1 MSEKSFDSDAR
12 LAFLNMDRAVIERL
26 PEVWHIVEPHLAD
39 ILDGFYNHVVTVPSL
54 ANMVGD
60 AQNIERLKRAQS
72 QHWQVLFSGQF
83 DERYFERVHR
93 IGMAHF
99 RIGLEPRWYMSAYS
113 FVIAELSALI
123 TKHYGKKHEEAAET
137 LTAAVKVIFLDM
149 DLAISVYYEAMSNE
163 QQTLTDKAVSFV
175 QEVRQI
181 VDGVSAAAT
190 ELQATAESMTQG
202 AQQGAEQ
209 STAVAAAS
217 EEASTN
223 VQAVAT
229 AAEQLSASL
238 SEVARQVSQSSE
250 VTSGAVRQAE
260 TANEEVGGLSQAAD
274 RIGEVITMIQD
285 IASQTNLLALNA
297 TIEAARAG
305 EAGKGFAVVAS
316 EVKALAGQTAKATE
330 DISQQIASIQEAT
343 GRAVGAIS
351 SIGGTIGEVNEIA
364 GAISAAVE
372 EQNAATGEI
381 SSNAQQ
387 AATGT
392 QEVSSN
398 VTAVSQGL
406 SETGHS
412 AGEVLNASNE
422 LSRQSESLK
431 HSIDR
436 FLADLENAA

>member
-1 MSEKSFDSDAR
+1 MADHNFESDTR
-12 LAFLNMDRAVIERL
+12 LAFLNMDRAVLERL
-26 PEVWHIVEPHLAD
+26 PEAWRIIEPQLAD
-39 ILDGFYNHVVTVPSL
+39 ILDRFYRHVVSIPSL
-54 ANMVGD
+54 ANQVGS
-60 AQNIERLKRAQS
+60 QENIERLKRAQS

-83 DERYFERVHR
+83 DERYFERVTR

-99 RIGLEPRWYMSAYS
+99 RIGLEPRWYMAAYS
-113 FVIAELSALI
+113 FIIAELTALI
-123 TKHYGKKHEEAAET
+123 TARYGKKHEAAAET
-137 LTAAVKVIFLDM
+137 LNAAIKVIFLDM
-149 DLAISVYYEAMSNE
+149 DLAISVYYEAMSAE
-163 QQTLTDKAVSFV
+163 QKTLTDKAVTFV
-175 QEVRQI
+175 QEVRHI

-190 ELQATAESMTQG
+190 ELQATAESMTQS

-209 STAVAAAS
+209 STAVAASS

-229 AAEQLSASL
+229 AAEELSASL
-238 SEVARQVSQSSE
+238 GEVSRQVNQSSE
-250 VTSGAVRQAE
+250 VTGGAVRQAE
-260 TANEEVGGLSQAAD
+260 TANDEVSGLSQAAD
-274 RIGEVITMIQD
+274 RIGEVVNMIQD
-285 IASQTNLLALNA
+285 IANQTNLLALNA

-330 DISQQIASIQEAT
+330 EISQQIASIQEAT
-343 GRAVGAIS
+343 GRAVGAIG

-364 GAISAAVE
+364 SAIAAAVE
-372 EQNAATGEI
+372 QQNAATGEI

-392 QEVSSN
+392 QEVSKN
-398 VTAVSQGL
+398 VAQVSQGL

-412 AGEVLNASNE
+412 AGEVLSASND

-431 HSIDR
+431 QSIDR
-436 FLADLENAA
+436 FLAELESAA